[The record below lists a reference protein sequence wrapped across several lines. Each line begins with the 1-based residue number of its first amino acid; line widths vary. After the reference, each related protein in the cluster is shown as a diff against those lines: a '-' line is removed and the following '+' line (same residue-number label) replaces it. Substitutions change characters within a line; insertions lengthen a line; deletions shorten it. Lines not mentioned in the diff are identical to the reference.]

1 MITTNDPPA
10 VGLPKRTGNHL
21 TNREQQVL
29 SLLVK
34 GFSNR
39 QIADALGLQTL
50 TVTSHLKH
58 IYKKFGLHN
67 RTAVVAKVL
76 TEGIACGF
84 PRRRLEADLHRLP
97 ELACL
102 PNRHKK

>member
-1 MITTNDPPA
+1 
-10 VGLPKRTGNHL
+10 
-21 TNREQQVL
+21 
-29 SLLVK
+29 
-34 GFSNR
+34 
-39 QIADALGLQTL
+39 L

-84 PRRRLEADLHRLP
+84 STAWTGRLP
-97 ELACL
+97 IPLAGAGL
-102 PNRHKK
+102 SLKTARKKLITN